1 MFPTP
6 QTLKPNTF
14 NNHYELNL
22 TKVGFG
28 NGDNYKFI
36 PLTLGFSMNAT
47 NKLLIIS
54 PLHGH
59 GISQDAN
66 VHFGIVLM
74 SKTSFK
80 N

>member
-1 MFPTP
+1 M
-6 QTLKPNTF
+6 N
-14 NNHYELNL
+14 LN
-22 TKVGFG
+22 KVGFS
-28 NGDNYKFI
+28 NDNYKFI

-66 VHFGIVLM
+66 VHFGMILM

-80 N
+80 SWRLHRFSLLRH